1 MDKHTFRSKDAENPD
16 SLDTQS
22 HPLSVA
28 DSLRSLSASFQHSDD
43 NYSDN
48 ETTSQQSVD
57 IPLSPPTS
65 YSNLPPGETAPK
77 RQNDSPSSVYT
88 GSAIFNLGLLGIRQ
102 SSTESSLSKY
112 EAETKDGQVTRGSA
126 ISPDPT
132 PSATAVTSPLTPKS
146 TARASTAA
154 SVVSST
160 STSSI
165 AKKVRPESLVI
176 DPKVA
181 KLVIGLAVVDF
192 NHLVRLLICHS
203 SSKLMVFY
211 AV

>member
-1 MDKHTFRSKDAENPD
+1 MDKHTFPSKDAENSD

-77 RQNDSPSSVYT
+77 RQNDSPSSAY
-88 GSAIFNLGLLGIRQ
+88 
-102 SSTESSLSKY
+102 LSF
-112 EAETKDGQVTRGSA
+112 
-126 ISPDPT
+126 
-132 PSATAVTSPLTPKS
+132 
-146 TARASTAA
+146 
-154 SVVSST
+154 
-160 STSSI
+160 
-165 AKKVRPESLVI
+165 LV
-176 DPKVA
+176 KTNGF
-181 KLVIGLAVVDF
+181 LCCIGWS
-192 NHLVRLLICHS
+192 NH
-203 SSKLMVFY
+203 
-211 AV
+211 